1 MQPQFNT
8 TSIELS
14 AAMIKKEN
22 ERMARMI
29 RQARPVV
36 DTSPP
41 KAQPH
46 LDLKLKK
53 ILVEEER
60 IANIDRDNR
69 LLLDKINRT
78 NATAGGIDTSA
89 PRHTLPVKQRRLR
102 EIARIMHQNQAIM
115 KRLGAIESTLNN
127 RDREKEYEA
136 HRQYLM
142 LTSKQMPPR
151 RMSRH
156 KHTSQ
161 FDPTVSQ
168 QHDDSAAT

>member
-1 MQPQFNT
+1 VFVRFMH
-8 TSIELS
+8 
-14 AAMIKKEN
+14 KKH
-22 ERMARMI
+22 A
-29 RQARPVV
+29 
-36 DTSPP
+36 
-41 KAQPH
+41 KF
-46 LDLKLKK
+46 
-53 ILVEEER
+53 
-60 IANIDRDNR
+60 
-69 LLLDKINRT
+69 
-78 NATAGGIDTSA
+78 
-89 PRHTLPVKQRRLR
+89 
-102 EIARIMHQNQAIM
+102 

-168 QHDDSAAT
+168 QHDSAAT